1 MFKRDAKSRIYSI
14 GMRLQCMDGLCML
27 PGIDLNIYY
36 ICVCGTVSCE
46 SRRRRLS
53 PYSYKYYIYLQSKV
67 KNK

>member
-36 ICVCGTVSCE
+36 ICVGQLAAYLVDGEYHHIVINTI
-46 SRRRRLS
+46 
-53 PYSYKYYIYLQSKV
+53 YIFNRK
-67 KNK
+67 